1 MKFDFAKTL
10 SLVKGGLIDH
20 QATWKEY
27 LETNPDWQ
35 QTATVLTGPLIVANV
50 VLSVIFTRITGGFA
64 YFGYYSNFFAAL
76 FWGLILAGA
85 GIIIAVFTFSTLAGM
100 FKGKSN
106 FSRAFAAVSL
116 AAIPAWVAGVVGALV
131 PGYGFLIILAGG
143 ITSLVFMYKI
153 MPLALEVPAGK
164 RLVHFIVSLV
174 IIVVVN
180 MIVGGIIGT
189 NSIGSGLARGG
200 FGNQVS
206 TSGALTGAGVL
217 GEFER
222 QGRLMAA
229 AKEDSYAP
237 PGNSELS
244 ESQVVAYV
252 KVLKKTRVIHAE
264 YAEKVQNFSTN
275 MEAKEKAGE
284 SPSAADLATMYRGIG
299 GMMSANNAELEVVK
313 TGGGNWAE
321 HLWVKEQ
328 LRIAKIQ
335 LGDGSAAIA
344 HNYQLYEKYKKD
356 LG

>member
-35 QTATVLTGPLIVANV
+35 QTATVLTGPLIIANV
-50 VLSVIFTRITGGFA
+50 VLSVIFTRITGGFS
-64 YFGYYSNFFAAL
+64 YLGYYSNFFAAL
-76 FWGLILAGA
+76 FWGLILACV

-116 AAIPAWVAGVVGALV
+116 AAIPAWVAGVAGALV
-131 PGYGFLIILAGG
+131 PGYSFLIIMAGG
-143 ITSLVFMYKI
+143 ITTLVFMYKI
-153 MPLALEVPAGK
+153 MPLALEVPVDK

-174 IIVVVN
+174 AIVVLN
-180 MIVGGIIGT
+180 MIVGSIIGT
-189 NSIGSGLARGG
+189 NSLSSSLPRGG
-200 FGNQVS
+200 FSNQMP

-222 QGRLMAA
+222 QGRLMEA
-229 AKEDSYAP
+229 AKEDSYTP
-237 PGNSELS
+237 PDDSKLTEP
-244 ESQVVAYV
+244 QVVAYA
-252 KVLKKTRVIHAE
+252 KVLQKTRAIHAE
-264 YAEKVQNFSTN
+264 YAEKVQDFSADI
-275 MEAKEKAGE
+275 EAKEEAGE
-284 SPSAADLATMYRGIG
+284 SPAADLATMYRGIG
-299 GMMSANNAELEVVK
+299 GVVSANNAELEVVK
-313 TGGGNWAE
+313 TSGGNWAE
-321 HLWVKEQ
+321 HLWVREQ

-335 LGDGSAAIA
+335 QGDGSTANA
-344 HNYQLYEKYKKD
+344 HNYQLYEKYKKE